1 MCILQNYG
9 DRQMKDELSFYACD
23 TKVLEEKIMTKDLLM
38 GRELGA
44 ELERYGTHLGTIFFD
59 SVYIGD
65 IFKKLEELTGAP
77 FKFLLGMGARRLEPC
92 GPITY
97 CGRQIPAE
105 LGEYVFQIDFI
116 QKLGGKSELTE
127 KERETLEKW
136 NAFCEKIQ
144 LDKEPGCLD
153 ALKKFITK
161 FRNRTPELIS
171 VYTRC

>member
-1 MCILQNYG
+1 
-9 DRQMKDELSFYACD
+9 MKDELSFYAVD

-38 GRELGA
+38 GRELAA
-44 ELERYGTHLGTIFFD
+44 ELERFGQHLGTLYFD
-59 SVYIGD
+59 KVYMGD

-105 LGEYVFQIDFI
+105 LGEYVFQIDNI
-116 QKLGGKSELTE
+116 QKMANKADPTE
-127 KERETLEKW
+127 KEREILDKW
-136 NAFCEKIQ
+136 TAFCDKIQ
-144 LDKEPGCLD
+144 LAQEPGCLD
-153 ALKKFITK
+153 AIKKYIGK
-161 FRNRTPELIS
+161 FRDRTPELIS

>member
-1 MCILQNYG
+1 
-9 DRQMKDELSFYACD
+9 MKDELSFYACD

-127 KERETLEKW
+127 KERETPEKW
-136 NAFCEKIQ
+136 NAFCENIQ
-144 LDKEPGCLD
+144 LDKEPGCLEKK
-153 ALKKFITK
+153 KKFITK